1 MDDASAEWVRA
12 LRGSGA
18 ERAGAEAR
26 LHELL
31 VRIAFGEANRRG
43 PASGVTGVEL
53 DDVAQQAADDAM
65 LAVLRKLDEF
75 RGESRFTTW
84 AYRFVM
90 FEVANRLARHRAR
103 HETVPLDAEEWG
115 HLPSRFGDED
125 PLGAAQHRDLVAAV
139 RRAVDDDL
147 TDRQRRAFLA
157 VVVNGVPM
165 DAVAEMLG
173 VTLNALY
180 KTVFDARRK
189 LRAALVARGY
199 IEENTEGR
207 S

>member
-1 MDDASAEWVRA
+1 MDEASADWVA
-12 LRGSGA
+12 VLRGSGA
-18 ERAGAEAR
+18 ERVGAEAR

-43 PASGVTGVEL
+43 PASGVAGIEL
-53 DDVAQQAADDAM
+53 DDLAQQAADDAM
-65 LAVLRKLDEF
+65 LAVLRKLDDF

-103 HETVPLDAEEWG
+103 HETIALDAEEWDR
-115 HLPSRFGDED
+115 LPSRFGDED
-125 PLGAAQHRDLVAAV
+125 PLGTAQHRDLVAAV

-147 TDRQRRAFLA
+147 TERQRRAFLA
-157 VVVNGVPM
+157 VAVNGVAM
-165 DAVAEMLG
+165 DVAAEMLG
-173 VTLNALY
+173 VKLNALY

-189 LRAALVARGY
+189 LRNALVARGY
-199 IEENTEGR
+199 IEGGKP
-207 S
+207 